1 MTNAVSI
8 LGIDPGSR
16 FTGYGIVV
24 CDGQSSKHIA
34 SGCIRAGSGEF
45 NQRLKIIFDGVQEV
59 VETHRPEVI
68 AVEQVF
74 VSRSVSSALKL
85 GQARGAALAAALSYA
100 LPVFEYAPTQVKR
113 AITGQGHADKVQVQH
128 MVKLLIGLHQTLNAD
143 QADALAVALCHA
155 HHTAT
160 ASRLATASAARPA
173 TKNATSRRRQISK

>member
-1 MTNAVSI
+1 LTDAARI

-16 FTGYGIVV
+16 ITGYGIVMS
-24 CDGQSSKHIA
+24 DGRSSKHIA

-68 AVEQVF
+68 AIEQVF

-85 GQARGAALAAALSYA
+85 GQARGAALAAALAYA

-113 AITGQGHADKVQVQH
+113 TITGQGHADKVQVQH
-128 MVKLLIGLHQTLNAD
+128 MVKLLIGLHQELNAD

-155 HHTAT
+155 HHAAT
-160 ASRLATASAARPA
+160 ASRLATASVTGNTPA
-173 TKNATSRRRQISK
+173 TARRGKRQYSK